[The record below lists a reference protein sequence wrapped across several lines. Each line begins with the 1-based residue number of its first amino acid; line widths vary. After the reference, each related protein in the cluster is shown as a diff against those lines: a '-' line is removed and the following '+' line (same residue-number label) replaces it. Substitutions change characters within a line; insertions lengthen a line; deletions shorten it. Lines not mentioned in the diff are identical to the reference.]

1 MRLRTIGLISTLI
14 LGLLAA
20 PLPAE
25 AQQAGKVYRIG
36 YLSNGTRSI
45 KRFRHSLRELG
56 YIEGQNVVIEGRFAK
71 GKVDRFPGFVAELVR
86 LKTDIIVVTSVQGS
100 LAVKKATQTI
110 PIVFAIAQN
119 PVGVGLVT
127 SLAQPG
133 GNVTG
138 LTDFAR
144 ELAGKRLE
152 LLKETV
158 PKLSRV
164 AVLVWN
170 PAGPDYAAE
179 QNEIELAAR
188 ALGLQLEAVEAR
200 GPDDLEN
207 AFSAMTKANANA
219 FMGMTD
225 TRFHRNRKRI
235 VKLSVKNRLPA
246 VYQAK
251 SFVRAGGL
259 MSYGPNRSEFRAR
272 IAVYVDKILKGAKPA
287 DLPIEQPTKFELI
300 INLKTA
306 KKLGLTIPPEVL
318 FRADKVIK

>member
-1 MRLRTIGLISTLI
+1 
-14 LGLLAA
+14 
-20 PLPAE
+20 LPAE
-25 AQQAGKVYRIG
+25 AQQEGKVYRIG

-71 GKVDRFPGFVAELVR
+71 GKVDRFPGFVAELVD

-152 LLKETV
+152 LLKEIV
-158 PKLSRV
+158 PRLSRV
-164 AVLVWN
+164 GVLLWK

-179 QNEIELAAR
+179 KNEIELAAR

-200 GPDDLEN
+200 GPDDLES

-219 FMGMTD
+219 FMGP
-225 TRFHRNRKRI
+225 KRT
-235 VKLSVKNRLPA
+235 
-246 VYQAK
+246 
-251 SFVRAGGL
+251 
-259 MSYGPNRSEFRAR
+259 
-272 IAVYVDKILKGAKPA
+272 
-287 DLPIEQPTKFELI
+287 PTL
-300 INLKTA
+300 LW
-306 KKLGLTIPPEVL
+306 V
-318 FRADKVIK
+318 